1 MFLGSRLILLLTEVR
16 QAVLGSAKVLL
27 YLLQLCL
34 SDARAQSLPTAST
47 GEGPSDLSEK
57 RVRLVPLKSEYDKG

>member
-1 MFLGSRLILLLTEVR
+1 MFLGSRLILLLTEVW
-16 QAVLGSAKVLL
+16 QAVFGSAKVLL

-34 SDARAQSLPTAST
+34 GDARARSLPTAST